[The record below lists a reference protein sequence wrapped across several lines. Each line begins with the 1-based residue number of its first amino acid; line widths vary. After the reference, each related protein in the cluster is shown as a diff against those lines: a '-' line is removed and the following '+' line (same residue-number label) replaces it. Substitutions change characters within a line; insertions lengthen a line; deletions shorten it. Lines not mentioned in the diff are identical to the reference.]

1 MFLKSFISG
10 CLKPELSAED
20 KAFFR
25 DQQPVGLILFA
36 RNMETPEQIRRLCAD
51 FREAVGRADAPVFID
66 QEGGR
71 VQRFGAPHVPVYPAA
86 GTLGQLYGQDPE
98 AAKRAAYLH
107 ALLIGLDLRDL
118 GLTGNCIPC
127 LDMPIEGASN
137 IIGLRAYGSDVRLV
151 SDMGRAAM
159 DGCLAAGVMPV
170 MKHMPGHGRAL
181 VDTHLALPEVEVSF
195 AELVARDF
203 MPFKLLN
210 DCPMGMTAHIVFKEI
225 DGDHPVTQSSYAI
238 QRVIR
243 EAIGFDGVLMSDDIS
258 MKALGGELKE
268 RVEKIVAAGC
278 DLVLHCNGELD
289 EMNVVASAVPEV
301 DGKRAERLEA
311 AMQRNTQVFDG
322 DVHALRAEFD
332 ELTAKAKGID
342 A

>member
-10 CLKPELSAED
+10 CFGPELSAED

-25 DQQPVGLILFA
+25 DQNPVGLILFA
-36 RNMETPEQIRRLCAD
+36 RNMETPGQIRRLCDD

-86 GTLGQLYGQDPE
+86 GEIARLYRQDE
-98 AAKRAAYLH
+98 AGAKRAAYLH
-107 ALLIGLDLRDL
+107 ALLIGLDLVDL
-118 GLTGNCIPC
+118 GLSGNCIPC
-127 LDMPIEGASN
+127 LDMPVDGASD
-137 IIGLRAYGSDVRLV
+137 IIGLRAYGCDAQLV
-151 SDMGRAAM
+151 SVLGRAAM

-170 MKHMPGHGRAL
+170 MKHMPGHGHAL
-181 VDTHLALPEVEVSF
+181 VDSHLSLPRVSCTLE
-195 AELVARDF
+195 ELEARDLL
-203 MPFKLLN
+203 PFQHLR
-210 DCPMGMTAHIVFKEI
+210 DCPMGMTAHIVFSEI
-225 DGDHPVTQSSYAI
+225 DKDHPVTQSSHAI

-243 EAIGFDGVLMSDDIS
+243 EAIGFDGVLISDDIS
-258 MKALGGELKE
+258 MKALGGDLKG

-289 EMNVVASAVPEV
+289 EMKQVAACVPEV
-301 DGKRAERLEA
+301 NGKRLERLEA
-311 AMQRNTQVFDG
+311 AMARNTQVFNG
-322 DVHALRAEFD
+322 DETHLRTEFD
-332 ELTAKAKGID
+332 ELCAAARRID

>member
-10 CLKPELSAED
+10 CLGPELSAED

-25 DQQPVGLILFA
+25 DQQPFGLILFA
-36 RNMETPEQIRRLCAD
+36 RNMETPTQIRRLCAD

-71 VQRFGAPHVPVYPAA
+71 VQRFGVPHVPVYPAA
-86 GTLGQLYGQDPE
+86 GTIGRLYAQDVE

-118 GLTGNCIPC
+118 GLNANCIPC

-137 IIGLRAYGSDVRLV
+137 IIGLRAYGSDAALV
-151 SDMGRAAM
+151 SDLGRAAM

-181 VDTHLALPEVEVSF
+181 VDSHLSLPEVTSPLE
-195 AELVARDF
+195 ELEARDF
-203 MPFKLLN
+203 LPFKSLR

-238 QRVIR
+238 QKVIR
-243 EAIGFDGVLMSDDIS
+243 EAIGFDGVLISDDIS
-258 MKALGGELKE
+258 MKALGGDLKS

-289 EMNVVASAVPEV
+289 EMKVVASAVPEI
-301 DGKRAERLEA
+301 DGKRAERIKA
-311 AMQRNTQVFDG
+311 AMQRNTQMFDG
-322 DVHALRAEFD
+322 EETALRAEFD
-332 ELTAKAKGID
+332 ELCVKV
-342 A
+342 

>member
-10 CLKPELSAED
+10 CLGPELSAED

-25 DQQPVGLILFA
+25 DQQPFGLILFA
-36 RNMETPEQIRRLCAD
+36 RNMETPAQIRRLCAD

-86 GTLGQLYGQDPE
+86 GTIGRLYAQDVE

-118 GLTGNCIPC
+118 GLNANCIPC

-137 IIGLRAYGSDVRLV
+137 IIGLRAYGSDAALV
-151 SDMGRAAM
+151 SDLGRAAM

-181 VDTHLALPEVEVSF
+181 VDSHLSLPEVTSPLE
-195 AELVARDF
+195 ELEARDLL
-203 MPFKLLN
+203 PFKSLR

-238 QRVIR
+238 QKVIR
-243 EAIGFDGVLMSDDIS
+243 EAIGFDGVLISDDIS
-258 MKALGGELKE
+258 MKALGDDLKS

-289 EMNVVASAVPEV
+289 EMKVVASAVPEI
-301 DGKRAERLEA
+301 DGKRAERIEA

-322 DVHALRAEFD
+322 DETALRAEFD
-332 ELTAKAKGID
+332 ELCAKV
-342 A
+342 

>member
-10 CLKPELSAED
+10 CFGPELSAED
-20 KAFFR
+20 KVFFR
-25 DQQPVGLILFA
+25 DQQPFGLILFA
-36 RNMETPEQIRRLCAD
+36 RNMETPAQIRRLCAD

-86 GTLGQLYGQDPE
+86 GTIGRLYAQDVE

-118 GLTGNCIPC
+118 GLNANCIPC

-137 IIGLRAYGSDVRLV
+137 IIGLRAYGSDAALV
-151 SDMGRAAM
+151 SDLGRAAM

-181 VDTHLALPEVEVSF
+181 VDSHLSLPEVTSPLE
-195 AELVARDF
+195 ELEARDF
-203 MPFKLLN
+203 LPFKSLR

-238 QRVIR
+238 QKVIR
-243 EAIGFDGVLMSDDIS
+243 EAIGFDGVLISDDIS
-258 MKALGGELKE
+258 MKALGGDLKS

-289 EMNVVASAVPEV
+289 EMKVVASAVPEI
-301 DGKRAERLEA
+301 DGKRAERIKA

-322 DVHALRAEFD
+322 DETALRAEFD
-332 ELTAKAKGID
+332 ELCAKV
-342 A
+342 

>member
-10 CLKPELSAED
+10 CLGPELRAED

-25 DQQPVGLILFA
+25 DQQPFGLILFA
-36 RNMETPEQIRRLCAD
+36 RNMETPAQIRRLCAD

-86 GTLGQLYGQDPE
+86 GTIGRLYAQDVE

-118 GLTGNCIPC
+118 GLNANCIPC

-137 IIGLRAYGSDVRLV
+137 IIGLRAYGSDVALV
-151 SDMGRAAM
+151 SDLGRAAM

-181 VDTHLALPEVEVSF
+181 VDSHLSLPEVTSPLE
-195 AELVARDF
+195 ELEARDF
-203 MPFKLLN
+203 LPFKSLR

-238 QRVIR
+238 QKVIR
-243 EAIGFDGVLMSDDIS
+243 EAIGFDGVLISDDIS
-258 MKALGGELKE
+258 MKALGGDLKS

-289 EMNVVASAVPEV
+289 EMKTVASAVPEI
-301 DGKRAERLEA
+301 DGKRAERIKA

-322 DVHALRAEFD
+322 DETALRAEFD
-332 ELTAKAKGID
+332 ELCAKV
-342 A
+342 

>member
-1 MFLKSFISG
+1 MSLKSFISG
-10 CLKPELSAED
+10 CLGPELGAED

-25 DQQPVGLILFA
+25 DQQPVGLILFT
-36 RNMETPEQIRRLCAD
+36 RNMENADQIRRLCAD
-51 FREAVGRADAPVFID
+51 FREAVGRPDAPVFID

-86 GTLGQLYGQDPE
+86 GTIGRLYERDQT

-107 ALLIGLDLRDL
+107 ALLIGLDLRKL
-118 GLTGNCIPC
+118 GLSANCIPC
-127 LDMPIEGASN
+127 LDMPVAGASD
-137 IIGLRAYGSDVRLV
+137 IIGLRAYGSDPTLV
-151 SDMGRAAM
+151 SELGQAAM

-181 VDTHLALPEVEVSF
+181 VDSHLSLPEVSCSLE
-195 AELVARDF
+195 ELAQRDLL
-203 MPFKLLN
+203 PFQALR
-210 DCPMGMTAHIVFKEI
+210 DCPMGMTAHIVFKQI
-225 DGDHPVTQSSYAI
+225 DEDHPVTQSSYAI

-243 EAIGFDGVLMSDDIS
+243 DTIGFDGVLISDDIS
-258 MKALGGELKE
+258 MKALGGGLKS

-289 EMNVVASAVPEV
+289 EMQVVASAVPEV
-301 DGKRAERLEA
+301 SGKRAARLEA

-322 DVHALRAEFD
+322 DETGLRAEFD
-332 ELTAKAKGID
+332 ELCAVV
-342 A
+342 